1 MADVQHGESANQRN
15 QPLRQ
20 HQILRIQGQHPFC
33 KENIPDSHN
42 CGEGEIVDAH
52 LMQNDAKHLWNRAS
66 TVRARIMKDYR
77 RRTKY
82 DFNFMAWCYN
92 VLHNRRD

>member
-1 MADVQHGESANQRN
+1 MRKMILTSNHPMADVQHGESANQRN

-42 CGEGEIVDAH
+42 CGEGKIVDAH

-66 TVRARIMKDYR
+66 TVRAR
-77 RRTKY
+77 
-82 DFNFMAWCYN
+82 AS
-92 VLHNRRD
+92 